1 MRIAPNGTM
10 VGKQSFDRAHTGSD
24 TGADFKILAAGPDQ
38 KLVKDSQGPL
48 TDSSYSDQ
56 FPMLSVAPGDF
67 VAIKY
72 RENGHVSRADDDQPQ
87 KAVNRGTVY
96 LYGTTENDLSSLSLL
111 DVHLKWTAKGDGK
124 GRLLATRNYDDG
136 QCHETL
142 SGAGDIEGI
151 VGFRMKAIS
160 DGAVKL
166 PCQNDIQIP
175 EDAPVGKVY
184 TVIWVW
190 DWSTLD
196 KQGIAVPPA
205 TIPTNPEI
213 YTGVVDYK
221 IVDPC
226 DDSLGSLKGP
236 TCKDGAPPKAEFI
249 ADQPASARA
258 IASQLT
264 EPFIVKFSQAG
275 FDVPSATADPKHIP
289 FANLIGKI
297 VGGDK
302 PDIPL
307 PLPDNILQGQNF
319 ATMVGGSGSG
329 SGSGSGAG
337 DKGDKA
343 NAGATATAAPT
354 AAPTGGENAER
365 DLVVTLTTTVAKGM
379 VTTTVTRDT
388 AKRTGAPRIRGRAW

>member
-1 MRIAPNGTM
+1 
-10 VGKQSFDRAHTGSD
+10 
-24 TGADFKILAAGPDQ
+24 
-38 KLVKDSQGPL
+38 
-48 TDSSYSDQ
+48 
-56 FPMLSVAPGDF
+56 MLSVAPGDF

-72 RENGHVSRADDDQPQ
+72 RENGHVSRADDANPL

-96 LYGTTENDLSSLSLL
+96 LYGTTENDLSSLSLA

-124 GRLLATRNYDDG
+124 GKLLATRNYDDG

-142 SGAGDIEGI
+142 SGAGDVEGI

-160 DGAVKL
+160 DGATFL
-166 PCQNDIQIP
+166 LCQNDIQIP

-190 DWSTLD
+190 DWSST
-196 KQGIAVPPA
+196 KEQGIAVLPA
-205 TIPTNPEI
+205 TLPTEGAEL

-226 DDSLGSLKGP
+226 DESLGSLKGP

-275 FDVPSATADPKHIP
+275 FDVPAATADPKHIP
-289 FANLIGKI
+289 FANLIGKT
-297 VGGDK
+297 K
-302 PDIPL
+302 PPL
-307 PLPDNILQGQNF
+307 PLADDILQGQNF
-319 ATMVGGSGSG
+319 ATMVGGGGSG
-329 SGSGSGAG
+329 GGGSA

-354 AAPTGGENAER
+354 PKPTGAEGTGGENAER
-365 DLVVTLTTTVAKGM
+365 DVVVTLTSTVAEGM
-379 VTTTVTRDT
+379 VTTTVTRDR
-388 AKRTGAPRIRGRAW
+388 AKRTGGPRIRGRAW